1 MHDVQNQS
9 FIPHTH
15 TVPSYMLTQF
25 SLLTNVLHDLSH
37 EVSSPR
43 CHLAWFTHH
52 GTPGS
57 QRRGNFERQEVD
69 WQVPWRY
76 QSGHTHWRPAG
87 VVSGLNLR
95 QNCRPAEY
103 SVCVKV
109 QYALFNYYCVCNYY
123 RVYVSSTIHVLY
135 SNVCAN
141 GIKSSLV

>member
-1 MHDVQNQS
+1 
-9 FIPHTH
+9 
-15 TVPSYMLTQF
+15 MLTQF
-25 SLLTNVLHDLSH
+25 SLLTNVLHDFSH

-57 QRRGNFERQEVD
+57 QRRGNLERQEVD

-109 QYALFNYYCVCNYY
+109 QYALLLCM
-123 RVYVSSTIHVLY
+123 
-135 SNVCAN
+135 
-141 GIKSSLV
+141 